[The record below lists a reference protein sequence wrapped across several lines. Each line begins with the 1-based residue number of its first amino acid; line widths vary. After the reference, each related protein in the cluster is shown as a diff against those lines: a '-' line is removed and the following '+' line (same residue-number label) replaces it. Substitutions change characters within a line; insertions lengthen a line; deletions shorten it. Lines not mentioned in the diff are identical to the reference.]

1 MLRIEEEECEIEG
14 DDSFRAISDNCASQ
28 FHLDRL
34 PNSGLRVEKG
44 REQMFQGSNPKRN
57 VHLVLLARCDI
68 PSSL

>member
-1 MLRIEEEECEIEG
+1 MR
-14 DDSFRAISDNCASQ
+14 SRATIPSGQSAIIVQAN
-28 FHLDRL
+28 FIWIDRL